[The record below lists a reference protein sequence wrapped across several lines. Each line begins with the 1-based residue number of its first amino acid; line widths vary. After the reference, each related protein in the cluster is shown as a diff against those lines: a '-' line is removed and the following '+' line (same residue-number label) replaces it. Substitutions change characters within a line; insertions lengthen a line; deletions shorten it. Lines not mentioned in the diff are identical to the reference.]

1 MRSNGTL
8 NSWSQMDNA
17 TARELLFLWREY
29 VLPRWGFLLSL
40 TFFTAFTVTAE
51 LLGPYLLQRTIDAA
65 TQGQGWLWF
74 ALGFLFV
81 TLAALGARVVIGTL
95 ASRLAFATTNALRA
109 DVLRHV
115 MGLGLAFRDRTPVG
129 ETMQVLEGDIG
140 SLSNV
145 LSGLA
150 GQVIVQALV
159 VLGVIVV
166 AFVLHPLAGSSVLL
180 CVLFAWLVLRRSPAQ
195 NALLWRE
202 ARETQAASTALIYSH
217 LNARADLSLNR
228 GTVYS
233 LRGFAQARVA
243 FVPAQRAAIASNQV
257 RTFRA
262 NASLAFSVALSYG
275 VGGLLHSWNEFSLGE
290 VFMLTRLV
298 SIMTWPL
305 MSLSFHLE
313 EITQALSSVERI
325 HRLRLTAPD
334 LPEPNEPKPAPQSAP
349 SLKLEGVRFAYCELI
364 ALQNVNLE
372 VPARAV
378 VGIVGPSSSGKST
391 LGQLL
396 TRSRDPS
403 AGRILLGDAD
413 SGNTGSGDIDLR
425 DLSSED
431 RNRFVYRVDQ
441 EQSLIHGS
449 LAHNLGLFTDLEP
462 NALERATA
470 LLLELHPPFAQWLH
484 GNLPD
489 SLSDGE
495 VQLIVLARAFV
506 SNAKLIVLDEVNS
519 RLDPEMRRVL
529 SQTLLALAHEKT
541 VFVIAHRQE
550 TLEVCSHLLVL
561 ENGLVTAFG
570 PRDRVQI
577 DPTQIA
583 EAWL

>member
-1 MRSNGTL
+1 LNRFSNGTL
-8 NSWSQMDNA
+8 NSWSCVSNL

-29 VLPRWGFLLSL
+29 VLPRWGFLVSL
-40 TFFTAFTVTAE
+40 TVFTAFVVTAE

-74 ALGFLFV
+74 ALGFLLV
-81 TLAALGARVVIGTL
+81 TLAALAARVVIGTI
-95 ASRLAFATTNALRA
+95 ATRLAFATTNALRA

-129 ETMQVLEGDIG
+129 DTMQVLEGDIG
-140 SLSNV
+140 SLSHV

-166 AFVLHPLAGSSVLL
+166 AFVLHPLAGSSVLS
-180 CVLFAWLVLRRSPAQ
+180 CVLFAWLVLGRSPAQ

-202 ARETQAASTALIYSH
+202 ARETQAASNALTYSH

-233 LRGFAQARVA
+233 LRGFAQARAA
-243 FVPAQRAAIASNQV
+243 FLPAQRAAIASNQV

-262 NASLAFSVALSYG
+262 NATFAFSVALAYG
-275 VGGLLHSWNEFSLGE
+275 VGGLLHSWGEFSLGE

-298 SIMTWPL
+298 GIMTWPL
-305 MSLSFHLE
+305 MMLSFHLE
-313 EITQALSSVERI
+313 DFTQALSSVERI
-325 HRLRLTAPD
+325 HRLRMTQPD
-334 LPEPNEPKPAPQSAP
+334 LPEPSEPQAAPQNAP
-349 SLKLEGVRFAYCELI
+349 SLKLEGVRFSYGDLI
-364 ALQNVNLE
+364 ALQDVNLT

-378 VGIVGPSSSGKST
+378 VGIVGPSGSGKTT

-403 AGRILLGDAD
+403 AGRILLGDTD
-413 SGNTGSGDIDLR
+413 FGDIDLR
-425 DLSSED
+425 DLSRDD

-441 EQSLIHGS
+441 DQTLIRGS
-449 LAHNLGLFTDLEP
+449 LAHNLGMYTTLEP
-462 NALERATA
+462 NMLERATA
-470 LLLELHPPFAQWLH
+470 LLLRLHPPFAQWLH
-484 GNLPD
+484 GDLPD
-489 SLSDGE
+489 SLSNGE
-495 VQLIVLARAFV
+495 VQLIALARAFV

-529 SQTLLALAHEKT
+529 LQTLLALAQEKT

-561 ENGLVTAFG
+561 EAGLVTAFG
-570 PRDRVQI
+570 PRDAV
-577 DPTQIA
+577 QIA

>member
-1 MRSNGTL
+1 
-8 NSWSQMDNA
+8 MDNV

-29 VLPRWGFLLSL
+29 VLPRWGFLVSL
-40 TFFTAFTVTAE
+40 TVFTAFTVTAE

-65 TQGQGWLWF
+65 TQGQAWLWF
-74 ALGFLFV
+74 ALGFLLV
-81 TLAALGARVVIGTL
+81 TVAALAARVLIGTV
-95 ASRLAFATTNALRA
+95 ATRLAFATTNALRA

-129 ETMQVLEGDIG
+129 DTMQVLEGDIG

-150 GQVIVQALV
+150 GQVIVQGLV

-180 CVLFAWLVLRRSPAQ
+180 CVLFTWLVLRRSPAQ

-202 ARETQAASTALIYSH
+202 ARETQAASTALTYSH

-233 LRGFAQARVA
+233 LRGFAQARAA
-243 FVPAQRAAIASNQV
+243 FIPAQRAAIASNQV

-262 NASLAFSVALSYG
+262 NATLAFCVAVAYG
-275 VGGLLHSWNEFSLGE
+275 VGGLLHSWGAFSLGE

-298 SIMTWPL
+298 GIMTWPL
-305 MSLSFHLE
+305 MMLSFQLE
-313 EITQALSSVERI
+313 DITQALSSVERI
-325 HRLRLTAPD
+325 HRLRLTEPD
-334 LPEPNEPKPAPQSAP
+334 LPEPSEPKSAPQNAP
-349 SLKLEGVRFAYCELI
+349 SLKLEGVRFAYGELI
-364 ALQNVNLE
+364 ALRDVNLE
-372 VPARAV
+372 IPARAV
-378 VGIVGPSSSGKST
+378 VGIVGPSGSGKTT

-403 AGRILLGDAD
+403 VGRILLDG
-413 SGNTGSGDIDLR
+413 IDLR
-425 DLSSED
+425 ELSVD
-431 RNRFVYRVDQ
+431 ARNRFVYRVDQ
-441 EQSLIHGS
+441 EQTLIRGS
-449 LAHNLGLFTDLEP
+449 LAHNLGMYAPLEP
-462 NALERATA
+462 NMLERATA

-484 GNLPD
+484 GDLPD

-495 VQLIVLARAFV
+495 VQLIALARAFV

-561 ENGLVTAFG
+561 EAGLVTAFG
-570 PRDRVQI
+570 PREAL
-577 DPTQIA
+577 PIA

>member
-1 MRSNGTL
+1 
-8 NSWSQMDNA
+8 MDNL

-29 VLPRWGFLLSL
+29 VLPRWGFLVSL
-40 TFFTAFTVTAE
+40 TVFTAFVVTAE

-65 TQGQGWLWF
+65 TQGQDWLWF
-74 ALGFLFV
+74 ALGFLLV
-81 TLAALGARVVIGTL
+81 TLAALTARVMIGTI
-95 ASRLAFATTNALRA
+95 ATRLAFATTNALRA

-115 MGLGLAFRDRTPVG
+115 VGLGLAFRDRTPVG
-129 ETMQVLEGDIG
+129 DTMQVLEGDIG

-159 VLGVIVV
+159 VLGVIIV
-166 AFVLHPLAGSSVLL
+166 AFVLHPLAGSSVLS

-202 ARETQAASTALIYSH
+202 ARETQAASSALTYSH

-233 LRGFAQARVA
+233 LRGFARTREA
-243 FVPAQRAAIASNQV
+243 FLPAQRAAIASNQV

-262 NASLAFSVALSYG
+262 NATFAFSVALAYG
-275 VGGLLHSWNEFSLGE
+275 VGGLLHSWGEFSLGE

-298 SIMTWPL
+298 GIMTWPL
-305 MSLSFHLE
+305 MMLSFHLE
-313 EITQALSSVERI
+313 DITQALSSVERI
-325 HRLRLTAPD
+325 HRLRLTQPD
-334 LPEPNEPKPAPQSAP
+334 LPEPSEPRAAPQGAL
-349 SLKLEGVRFAYCELI
+349 SLRLEGVRFAYGELI
-364 ALQNVNLE
+364 ALQDVSLT

-378 VGIVGPSSSGKST
+378 VGIVGPSGSGKST

-403 AGRILLGDAD
+403 AGRILLSDTD
-413 SGNTGSGDIDLR
+413 SGDIDLR
-425 DLSSED
+425 DLSFD
-431 RNRFVYRVDQ
+431 ARNRFVYRVDQ
-441 EQSLIHGS
+441 DQTLIRGS
-449 LAHNLGLFTDLEP
+449 LAHNLGMFAHLEP
-462 NALERATA
+462 HVLERATA

-484 GNLPD
+484 GDLPD

-495 VQLIVLARAFV
+495 VQLIALARAFV

-529 SQTLLALAHEKT
+529 SQTLLALAQEKT

-561 ENGLVTAFG
+561 EAGLVTAFG
-570 PRDRVQI
+570 PRDAV
-577 DPTQIA
+577 QIA

>member
-1 MRSNGTL
+1 LNRFSNGTL
-8 NSWSQMDNA
+8 NSWSCVSNL

-29 VLPRWGFLLSL
+29 VLPRWGFLVSL
-40 TFFTAFTVTAE
+40 TVFTAFVVTAE

-65 TQGQGWLWF
+65 TQGQAWLWF
-74 ALGFLFV
+74 ALGFLLV
-81 TLAALGARVVIGTL
+81 TVAALAARVVIGTV
-95 ASRLAFATTNALRA
+95 ATRLAFATTNALRA

-129 ETMQVLEGDIG
+129 DTMQVLEGDIG

-166 AFVLHPLAGSSVLL
+166 AFVLHPLAGSSVLS

-202 ARETQAASTALIYSH
+202 ARETQAASNALTYSH

-233 LRGFAQARVA
+233 LRGFAQARAA
-243 FVPAQRAAIASNQV
+243 FLPAQRAAIASNQV

-262 NASLAFSVALSYG
+262 NATFAFSVALAYG
-275 VGGLLHSWNEFSLGE
+275 VGGLLHSWGEFSLGE

-298 SIMTWPL
+298 GIMTWPL
-305 MSLSFHLE
+305 MMLSFHLE
-313 EITQALSSVERI
+313 DFTQALSSVERI
-325 HRLRLTAPD
+325 HRLRLTQPD
-334 LPEPNEPKPAPQSAP
+334 LPEPSEPQTAPQNAP
-349 SLKLEGVRFAYCELI
+349 SLKLEDVRFSYGELI
-364 ALQNVNLE
+364 ALQDVNLT

-378 VGIVGPSSSGKST
+378 VGIIGPSGSGKTT

-403 AGRILLGDAD
+403 AGRILLGDTD
-413 SGNTGSGDIDLR
+413 SGDIDLR
-425 DLSSED
+425 DLSNDD

-441 EQSLIHGS
+441 DQSLIRGS
-449 LAHNLGLFTDLEP
+449 LAHNLGMYAPLEP
-462 NALERATA
+462 NVLERATD
-470 LLLELHPPFAQWLH
+470 LLLTLHPPFAQWLH
-484 GNLPD
+484 GDLPD

-495 VQLIVLARAFV
+495 VQLIALARAFV
-506 SNAKLIVLDEVNS
+506 STAKLIVLDEVNS

-529 SQTLLALAHEKT
+529 SQTLLALAQEKT

-561 ENGLVTAFG
+561 EAGLVTAFG
-570 PRDRVQI
+570 PRDAV
-577 DPTQIA
+577 QIA
-583 EAWL
+583 EVWL